1 MLVRDA
7 MSTGATTIDLNQFL
21 TTAAGLMKDN
31 RIGCLPVVDYVIR
44 GILTD
49 RDLLRAV
56 AEGHEMNRTR
66 VYQVMT
72 AVTADT
78 SITSCFE
85 DETVDDVI
93 RRMDSNEIHH
103 IPVLRR
109 RDNHIVGMLTMS
121 DLAHRGPG
129 AGALTHHVSRDARRR
144 PQGTS

>member
-78 SITSCFE
+78 NAKTGSRS
-85 DETVDDVI
+85 
-93 RRMDSNEIHH
+93 HGA
-103 IPVLRR
+103 VLRR